1 MKNLL
6 FSLFLIIISPLG
18 VSGQVKYQA
27 EISIGLSVES
37 LLHNNQNNQE
47 TNRSSRVIFHHIS
60 SARINDYFSLGLGM
74 GVDIDN
80 KYVFD
85 GVEHL
90 MPIYLN
96 AKGYLPMNA
105 NYLFLEFSGGHSF
118 GMSKGSKG
126 MGGILLGPGVG
137 FVGEVGSGVSMFLS
151 LNLHHQRWS
160 EQIVPQRSAG
170 IFLLKAGVMF

>member
-1 MKNLL
+1 MKKLL
-6 FSLFLIIISPLG
+6 FSLFLIIISSVG
-18 VSGQVKYQA
+18 AYTQIKYQA
-27 EISIGLSVES
+27 EISLGLSVES
-37 LLHNNQNNQE
+37 LLHNNQNNQS
-47 TNRSSRVIFHHIS
+47 TNSPSRVVFHHIS
-60 SARINDYFSLGLGM
+60 SARVSDYFSIGLGI

-85 GVEHL
+85 GVEYL
-90 MPIYLN
+90 MPIYMN

-126 MGGILLGPGVG
+126 MGGILIGPGIG

-151 LNLHHQRWS
+151 LNLHYQRWS
-160 EQIVPQRSAG
+160 EQIVPQRSSG
-170 IFLLKAGVMF
+170 VFLLKAGVMF